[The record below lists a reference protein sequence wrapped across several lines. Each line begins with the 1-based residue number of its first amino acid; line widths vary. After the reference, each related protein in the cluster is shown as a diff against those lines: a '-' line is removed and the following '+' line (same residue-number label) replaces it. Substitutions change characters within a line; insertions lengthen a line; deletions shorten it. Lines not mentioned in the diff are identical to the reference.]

1 MWGFRQSTL
10 LRVPVRVNRWLKSN
24 IADMLWWACAAAAAH
39 ATTTRD
45 RTTFFMAP
53 PVVSL
58 YGFRVDSVPS
68 DARRR
73 RSTGRAACYTW
84 MGAMGTGD
92 RGLGGRP
99 GTRDSGLGIW
109 ERGRGAR
116 GSGLGS
122 KSGNRRIGSAL

>member
-73 RSTGRAACYTW
+73 RSRGRAACYTW
-84 MGAMGTGD
+84 MGVMGTGD
-92 RGLGGRP
+92 P
-99 GTRDSGLGIW
+99 GLGIRDW
-109 ERGRGAR
+109 
-116 GSGLGS
+116 GSGNGNAGLGALGS
-122 KSGNRRIGSAL
+122 ARSQGIAVIG